1 MAGEGRRAMKQRLW
15 AAMLGAALA
24 GGFAAVPVAAQ
35 TVKIGVIL
43 TYSGPNAS
51 LGDQIDKGIKLYV
64 KEHEKDLPP
73 GVKVELITR
82 DDTGPNPDVAKRLAQ
97 ELVTRDH
104 VQFLTGVVWSPNAG
118 AIAPIASEAKVP
130 FVISNAA
137 ASGLTRA
144 SPYIARVSFTLWQ
157 ESLPLGT
164 WAAQKGGL
172 KRVYV
177 AVSDF
182 APGKDASDAFI
193 KGFTDAGGQIV
204 DTVRFPLKD
213 PDFVPFMQRVKDAK
227 PDAVFVFVPSGKQ
240 ATALMKAYD
249 DLNMKG
255 DGIKIIGSQD
265 IVPDEELPSMG
276 QEPLDVISSGTYSN
290 AADRPAN
297 KAYVAA
303 WRRDYGD
310 ETPPG
315 FMSVDGYDSMAAIF
329 AVIKATKGEPDAI
342 SASAMDLLKSWSD
355 PDSPRGPIMIDPAT
369 RDIVQNVYIRRVEKA
384 GDRLANIEFVTI
396 PQVKDPWK
404 ELNPAK

>member
-1 MAGEGRRAMKQRLW
+1 MGATLSR
-15 AAMLGAALA
+15 AALA
-24 GGFAAVPVAAQ
+24 AALACGFSALPAAAD
-35 TVKIGVIL
+35 TIKIGVML

-51 LGDQIDKGIKLYV
+51 LGDQIDKGMSLYA
-64 KEHEKDLPP
+64 KEHQKDLPP
-73 GVKVELITR
+73 GVTVELVRR

-97 ELVTRDH
+97 ELVTRDQ

-137 ASGLTRA
+137 AAGLTRA
-144 SPYIARVSFTLWQ
+144 SPEIARVSFTLWQ
-157 ESLPLGT
+157 ECLPLGT

-172 KRVYV
+172 KKVYV

-182 APGKDASDAFI
+182 APGKDAGDAFT

-204 DTVRFPLKD
+204 DVVRFPLKD

-240 ATALMKAYD
+240 ATAVMKAYN
-249 DLNMKG
+249 DLNMKA
-255 DGIKIIGSQD
+255 DGIKIIGPQD

-276 QEPLDVISSGTYSN
+276 QEPLGVISAGTYSN
-290 AADRPAN
+290 AGDRPAN

-303 WRRDYGD
+303 WKREYGD
-310 ETPPG
+310 DTPPG
-315 FMSVDGYDSMAAIF
+315 FMSVGGWDSMAAIF
-329 AVIKATKGEPDAI
+329 DVIKATKGAI
-342 SASAMDLLKSWSD
+342 DKEKVMGLLANWKN
-355 PDSPRGPIMIDPAT
+355 PESPRGPIMIDPAT
-369 RDIVQNVYIRRVEKA
+369 RDVVQNVYIRRVEKR
-384 GDRLANIEFVTI
+384 GDRLANIEFETI

-404 ELNPAK
+404 ELNPPK